1 MLDGWAKSRIDP
13 LLAKAAAY
21 LVRAGI
27 TANQVTVAGWVLGLA
42 AAAMI
47 ALEWYLSGLALFL
60 LNRTGDGL
68 DGAIARLK
76 GATELGGYLD
86 IVLDFAIYGAI
97 PLAFILADPGANALA
112 GAVLIASFYVNG
124 ASFLAFSAIAA
135 RLGLETRVRGPK
147 SIYFTTGLAEGTET
161 VLFFVLFCLFPHWF
175 APLALVFAAMCFWTA
190 FWRVMEARR
199 LFA

>member
-13 LLAKAAAY
+13 LLAVAAARVARY
-21 LVRAGI
+21 GI

-42 AAAMI
+42 AALAI
-47 ALEWYLSGLALFL
+47 ALEWFWAGLAFFL
-60 LNRTGDGL
+60 INRLGDGL

-76 GATELGGYLD
+76 GPTELGGYLD
-86 IVLDFAIYGAI
+86 IVLDFTVYGAI

-112 GAVLIASFYVNG
+112 GAVLVTSFYVNG
-124 ASFLAFSAIAA
+124 ASFLAFSAGAA
-135 RLGLETRVRGPK
+135 RLGMETWVRGPK

-161 VLFFVLFCLFPHWF
+161 ILFFVLFCLFPQWF

-199 LFA
+199 LLG

>member
-13 LLAKAAAY
+13 LMEIAAAR
-21 LVRAGI
+21 VASAGV
-27 TANQVTVAGWVLGLA
+27 TANQVTVAGWGIGLA
-42 AAAMI
+42 AAAAI
-47 ALEWYLSGLALFL
+47 ALQWYLVGLALFL
-60 LNRTGDGL
+60 LNRLGDGL

-76 GATELGGYLD
+76 GSTELGGYLD
-86 IVLDFAIYGAI
+86 IVLDFAVYGAI
-97 PLAFILADPGANALA
+97 PLGFILADPSANAMA
-112 GAVLIASFYVNG
+112 GAVLVVSFYVNG

-135 RLGLETRVRGPK
+135 RLGMETRVRGPK

-161 VLFFVLFCLFPHWF
+161 ILFFVLFCLFPQWF

-199 LFA
+199 LFR

>member
-161 VLFFVLFCLFPHWF
+161 VLFFVLFCLFPNWF

>member
-27 TANQVTVAGWVLGLA
+27 TANQVTVAAWVLGLA
-42 AAAMI
+42 AAAVI